1 MNLIRRRFLFAAG
14 ASVVGFAA
22 SPVVW
27 AQTYPA
33 RSVRVIVPFAPG
45 GATDII
51 ARFILQELSKQLGQQ
66 FYVENIPGASG
77 NVGTG
82 IAAKAAPDG
91 YTVLFAFSSHVT
103 NPSIFDRVPYDPFKD
118 FAPITLAVTSPAV
131 LTVNPSL
138 PAKTLQDLVALIRTH
153 PGRYSYASGGTGTQP
168 QLAGEQFR
176 LSLGL
181 DLVHV
186 PYNGGGPALVS
197 TIAGHTPISFTT
209 LSPAVPH
216 LSQGK
221 LRALAVTGRTRSQT
235 VPEVPTMAE
244 AGYPEIE
251 GDTWAG
257 VLAPAGTDGQ
267 IVTLLNREIV
277 KILNLPAMKERLVAL
292 GYEPVG
298 NTPEEYAAQ
307 IRSEIARWAK
317 VIRSAGIKH
326 SQ

>member
-1 MNLIRRRFLFAAG
+1 MIRRRLLSVAG
-14 ASVVGFAA
+14 GSLVGFAA
-22 SPVVW
+22 SPVVR
-27 AQTYPA
+27 AQTYPT
-33 RSVRVIVPFAPG
+33 RSVRVIVPFAPA

-51 ARFILQELSKQLGQQ
+51 ARLILQELSKQLGQQ

-82 IAAKAAPDG
+82 IAAKAAADG
-91 YTVLFAFSSHVT
+91 YTMLFAFSSHVT
-103 NPSIFDRVPYDPFKD
+103 NPSIFDRIPYDPFKD

-138 PAKTLQDLVALIRTH
+138 RAKTIEELVALIRAQ
-153 PGRYSYASGGTGTQP
+153 PGSYSYASGGTGTQP

-209 LSPAVPH
+209 LSPAVPF

-221 LRALAVTGRTRSQT
+221 LRALAVTGKARSQT
-235 VPEVPTMAE
+235 LPEVPTMRE

-257 VLAPAGTDGQ
+257 VLAPAGTDRQ
-267 IVTLLNREIV
+267 IITLLHREIV
-277 KILNLPAMKERLVAL
+277 KILNLPSMKERLVAL

-317 VIRSAGIKH
+317 VIRSAGIKP

>member
-1 MNLIRRRFLFAAG
+1 MNLIRRRFLSVAG
-14 ASVVGFAA
+14 ASVVGLAA
-22 SPVVW
+22 APVVW
-27 AQTYPA
+27 AQTYPT

-103 NPSIFDRVPYDPFKD
+103 NPSIFDRIPYDPFKD

-138 PAKTLQDLVALIRTH
+138 PAKTIQDLVALIRTQ

-176 LSLGL
+176 LLLGL

-209 LSPAVPH
+209 LSPAVPY

-221 LRALAVTGRTRSQT
+221 LRALAVTGKTRSQT
-235 VPEVPTMAE
+235 VPDVPTMAE

-257 VLAPAGTDGQ
+257 VLAPAGTDGY
-267 IVTLLNREIV
+267 IVRLLNREIV
-277 KILNLPAMKERLVAL
+277 KILNLPAVKERLVGL
-292 GYEPVG
+292 GYQPVG

-317 VIRSAGIKH
+317 VIRSAGIKQ